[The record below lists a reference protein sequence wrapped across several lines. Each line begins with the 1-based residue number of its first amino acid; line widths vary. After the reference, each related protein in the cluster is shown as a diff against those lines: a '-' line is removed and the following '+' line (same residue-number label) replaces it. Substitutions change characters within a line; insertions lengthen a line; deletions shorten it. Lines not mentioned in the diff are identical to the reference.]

1 MLICAKN
8 NKKFVKGVINI
19 TMLIESFEN
28 DRIEDLSAKL
38 PKESFIIVKPKHF
51 DGSEVI
57 QIFIDIAKVVGPA
70 AVTALS
76 TYLIA
81 AKNSSSVKIKFNVG
95 DKIECEIQGK
105 INDKQLQENELYH
118 ELIKVINKNIKE
130 DDNCGI
136 DNR

>member
-1 MLICAKN
+1 
-8 NKKFVKGVINI
+8 
-19 TMLIESFEN
+19 MLIESFEN